1 LSFELFFGK
10 DVLKNLSVVIWIEF
24 GNPFKTFQDK
34 PLPVSVITPEDQ
46 KQVLQKAMIVKPGL
60 EMIGIINRRGRMTE
74 SIGFDSLNMPK
85 SKKEMFLMK
94 ISLRASMQS
103 DFDEELG
110 KVNYCM
116 TQRGDR
122 KFISIPFL
130 GENTV
135 LIVTEKN
142 CDHEELVRNITPIL
156 RNSDRLDEIFFRGD
170 EP

>member
-1 LSFELFFGK
+1 M
-10 DVLKNLSVVIWIEF
+10 
-24 GNPFKTFQDK
+24 
-34 PLPVSVITPEDQ
+34 SVIAPEDQ

-122 KFISIPFL
+122 KFISIPFS

-135 LIVTEKN
+135 LIVTENN
-142 CDHEELVRNITPIL
+142 CDHEELVNNITQTL
-156 RNSDRLDEIFFRGD
+156 KNLDQFDEILFKEG
-170 EP
+170 EL

>member
-1 LSFELFFGK
+1 
-10 DVLKNLSVVIWIEF
+10 
-24 GNPFKTFQDK
+24 
-34 PLPVSVITPEDQ
+34 VSVIAPEDQ

-130 GENTV
+130 GENIV
-135 LIVTEKN
+135 LIVTEKK
-142 CDHEELVRNITPIL
+142 CDHEELVMNITPIL

>member
-1 LSFELFFGK
+1 
-10 DVLKNLSVVIWIEF
+10 
-24 GNPFKTFQDK
+24 
-34 PLPVSVITPEDQ
+34 
-46 KQVLQKAMIVKPGL
+46 
-60 EMIGIINRRGRMTE
+60 
-74 SIGFDSLNMPK
+74 MPK

-116 TQRGDR
+116 TQRRDR

-135 LIVTEKN
+135 LIVTENN
-142 CDHEELVRNITPIL
+142 CDHEELVRSITPIL